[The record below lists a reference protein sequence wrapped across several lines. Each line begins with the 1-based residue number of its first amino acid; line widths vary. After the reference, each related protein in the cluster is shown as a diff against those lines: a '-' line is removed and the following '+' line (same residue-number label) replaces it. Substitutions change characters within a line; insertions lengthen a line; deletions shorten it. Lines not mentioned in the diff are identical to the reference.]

1 MFMKSV
7 VAMSSKVIRPV
18 DVLAARIKTFL
29 TCASGKAF
37 AVSVVSIA
45 WCGDGVLHGASAQSA
60 APEAAGGSTLP
71 AVTVTAD
78 APKPRVRTRAHPVR
92 RAGRSAPANDRA
104 KLQGDADPT
113 AARPGAL
120 PPTYAGGQVARGGQ
134 IGLLGNKDFMDTPFN
149 ITSYTAKKIEDQQAV
164 TVADVVGNDP
174 SVRFTGQTG
183 GILDSF
189 FIRGFPIGE
198 GNVGEIAFNGVY
210 GVAPN
215 YRVFTD
221 YVERIEIL
229 KGPTALLYGMAP
241 NSSVGGTINIVPKRA
256 GDVDLTRVTTSYA
269 TNTQLGT
276 HLDVSRRFGEN
287 REFGIRVNGSYHNG
301 DTPLDNQTREAHV
314 GSAAFDYR
322 GEKFRA
328 SLDFIDQEEKFD
340 APTRPFLVAT
350 GVAVPTAPVGRRNVT
365 QSWEFAKVH
374 DNSLLARAEYDVTDA
389 VTVFADAGGGRTQVD
404 RLFGTPMILNPAGD
418 TTSTPGRF
426 KFDIDRN
433 VADAGVRARIE
444 TGAIS
449 HAVSLQ
455 GSYYGDEI
463 SRGSVNGTAVLSNI
477 YAPIARPQ
485 QLVPAPAS
493 VPRLSDTELTGIALA
508 DTMSVLQERLQL
520 TVGVRQQGVR
530 SNNYN
535 TATGAVISAYD
546 QTAFTPMVG
555 VVVKPWSHVS
565 LYANYIEGLSK
576 GDTAPTTAANQG
588 EVLAPYLSKQMEA
601 GVKVDFGTLA
611 TTVSLFEITKPSGQL
626 GAGNVFRADQEQRNR
641 GVEFTVF
648 GEVQPG
654 IRVLGGVTLIDAE
667 LTKTNTLANL
677 GKAPIGVPE
686 VQANLSAEW
695 DAAFAPGLTFVANT
709 IYTGH
714 QYLNGANTQ
723 VVPAWTRLDLGAR
736 YTTRINNRPVTVRAL
751 VQNVFDTNYWAG
763 VASFSALAQGS
774 PRTVLLSM
782 STDF

>member
-1 MFMKSV
+1 M
-7 VAMSSKVIRPV
+7 
-18 DVLAARIKTFL
+18 
-29 TCASGKAF
+29 
-37 AVSVVSIA
+37 VSIA
-45 WCGDGVLHGASAQSA
+45 LCSDGVLHGTSAQSA

-78 APKPRVRTRAHPVR
+78 APKPRVRPRANPAR
-92 RAGRSAPANDRA
+92 SAGRGAPANDRA
-104 KLQGDADPT
+104 KLQAEATPT
-113 AARPGAL
+113 VARPGAL

-134 IGLLGNKDFMDTPFN
+134 VGLLGNKDFMDTPFN

-164 TVADVVGNDP
+164 TVADVVTNDP
-174 SVRFTGQTG
+174 SVRLGSQPG
-183 GILDSF
+183 GIFDSF

-215 YRVFTD
+215 YRVFTY
-221 YVERIEIL
+221 YVERIEII

-256 GDVDLTRVTTSYA
+256 GDIDLTRVTTDYA
-269 TNTQLGT
+269 SNTQLGT

-365 QSWEFAKVH
+365 QAWEWAKVH
-374 DNSLLARAEYDVTDA
+374 DNSLLARAEYDVTES

-404 RLFGTPMILNPAGD
+404 RLFGTPTILNGAGN
-418 TTSTPGRF
+418 TTSTPGHF

-449 HAVSLQ
+449 HAVSFQ
-455 GSYYGDEI
+455 GSYYADEI
-463 SRGSVNGTAVLSNI
+463 SRGSVNGTAVSSNI

-485 QLVPAPAS
+485 QLVPAPAT
-493 VPRLSDTELTGIALA
+493 VPKLSDTELTGLALA
-508 DTMSVLQERLQL
+508 DTMSVFQERLQL
-520 TVGVRQQGVR
+520 TLGVRQQGVK

-535 TATGAVISAYD
+535 TTTGAVTSAYD
-546 QTAFTPMVG
+546 QTAYTPMVG

-576 GDTAPTTAANQG
+576 GDVAPTTASNQG
-588 EVLAPYLSKQMEA
+588 EVLAPYFSKQKEA
-601 GVKVDFGTLA
+601 GVKVDLGTLA
-611 TTVSLFEITKPSGQL
+611 TTVSLFEITKPSGQT
-626 GAGNVFRADQEQRNR
+626 GAGNVFRADAEQRNR

-667 LTKTNTLANL
+667 LTKTSTLTEL
-677 GKAPIGVPE
+677 GKTPIGVPE

-695 DAAFAPGLTFVANT
+695 DTPFAPGLTLVANT
-709 IYTGH
+709 IYTGQ
-714 QYLNGANTQ
+714 QYLNRANTQ

-736 YTTRINNRPVTVRAL
+736 YTTRINNRPVTLRAL

-763 VASFSALAQGS
+763 VAGFSALAQGS

>member
-1 MFMKSV
+1 
-7 VAMSSKVIRPV
+7 MSSKVLCRPV
-18 DVLAARIKTFL
+18 AVVAARIKTLL
-29 TCASGKAF
+29 TCASPRAF
-37 AVSVVSIA
+37 AVSVVSIVV
-45 WCGDGVLHGASAQSA
+45 CSDGVLHGTSAQSA
-60 APEAAGGSTLP
+60 APKAAGGSTLP

-78 APKPRVRTRAHPVR
+78 APKPRVRPRANPVR
-92 RAGRSAPANDRA
+92 RAGRGAPANDRA
-104 KLQGDADPT
+104 KLQAEANPT

-134 IGLLGNKDFMDTPFN
+134 VGLLGNKDFMDTPFN

-164 TVADVVGNDP
+164 TVADVVSNDP
-174 SVRFTGQTG
+174 SVRFTGQAG

-221 YVERIEIL
+221 YVERIEII

-256 GDVDLTRVTTSYA
+256 GDVDLTRVTTDYA
-269 TNTQLGT
+269 TSTQLGT
-276 HLDVSRRFGEN
+276 HVDVSRRFGEN

-301 DTPLDNQTREAHV
+301 DTPLDNQSREAHV

-340 APTRPFLVAT
+340 SPTRPFLVAT

-365 QSWEFAKVH
+365 QSWEWAKVH

-404 RLFGTPMILNPAGD
+404 RLFGTPTILNAAGN

-433 VADAGVRARIE
+433 VADAGLRARFD
-444 TGAIS
+444 TAAIS
-449 HAVSLQ
+449 HAVTFQ
-455 GSYYGDEI
+455 GSYYIDEV
-463 SRGSVNGTAVLSNI
+463 SRGSVNGTPVLSNI

-485 QLVPAPAS
+485 QLVPAPAT
-493 VPRLSDTELTGIALA
+493 VPKLSDTELTGLALA
-508 DTMSVLQERLQL
+508 DTMSVFQERLQL
-520 TVGVRQQGVR
+520 TVGVRQQGVK

-535 TATGAVISAYD
+535 TTTGAVTSAYD
-546 QTAFTPMVG
+546 QTAYTPMVG

-576 GDTAPTTAANQG
+576 GDVAPTTASNQG
-588 EVLAPYLSKQMEA
+588 EVLAPYFSKQKEA
-601 GVKVDFGTLA
+601 GVKVDLGMLA
-611 TTVSLFEITKPSGQL
+611 TTISLFEITKPSGQL
-626 GAGNVFRADQEQRNR
+626 GLDKIYRADAEQRNR

-648 GEVQPG
+648 GELQPG

-667 LTKTNTLANL
+667 LTKTSTAANL
-677 GKAPIGVPE
+677 GKTPIGVPQ
-686 VQANLSAEW
+686 VQANLSTEW
-695 DAAFAPGLTFVANT
+695 DTPFAPGLTLVANAV
-709 IYTGH
+709 YTGH
-714 QYLNGANTQ
+714 QYLDGANTQ

-736 YTTRINNRPVTVRAL
+736 YATRINNRPVTLRAL

-763 VASFSALAQGS
+763 VASYSALAQGA
-774 PRTVLLSM
+774 PRTLLLSM

>member
-1 MFMKSV
+1 MPSRVICRPIAILASTVKTLPRF
-7 VAMSSKVIRPV
+7 SSP
-18 DVLAARIKTFL
+18 T
-29 TCASGKAF
+29 AF
-37 AVSVVSIA
+37 AASVISIA
-45 WCGDGVLHGASAQSA
+45 LFSDGLLHDINAQSTGTGTEQGA
-60 APEAAGGSTLP
+60 ALP

-78 APKPRVRTRAHPVR
+78 APKQRARPRSNPGR
-92 RAGRSAPANDRA
+92 RAGRQTAPANERA
-104 KLQGDADPT
+104 KMQVEATPT

-120 PPTYAGGQVARGGQ
+120 PPSYAGGQVARGGQ
-134 IGLLGNKDFMDTPFN
+134 VGLLGNKDFMNTPFN

-164 TVADVVGNDP
+164 TVADVVSNDP

-221 YVERIEIL
+221 YVERIEII

-256 GDVDLTRVTTSYA
+256 GDVDLTRVTTDYA
-269 TNTQLGT
+269 TDSQLGT
-276 HLDVSRRFGEN
+276 HVDVSRRFGEN
-287 REFGIRVNGSYHNG
+287 REFGIRVNGSYHKG

-365 QSWEFAKVH
+365 QAWEWAKIH
-374 DNSLLARAEYDVTDA
+374 DNSLLARAEYDVTDS
-389 VTVFADAGGGRTQVD
+389 VTVFADGGGGRTQVD
-404 RLFGTPMILNPAGD
+404 RLFGTPTILNAAGN
-418 TTSTPGRF
+418 TTSTPGHF
-426 KFDIDRN
+426 KFDIDRD
-433 VADAGVRARIE
+433 VADAGVRARFD
-444 TGAIS
+444 TAAIS
-449 HAVSLQ
+449 HAVTFQ
-455 GSYYGDEI
+455 GSYYTDQVG
-463 SRGSVNGTAVLSNI
+463 RGSVSGTPVLSNI
-477 YAPIARPQ
+477 YSPIARPE
-485 QLVPAPAS
+485 QLVPAPTT
-493 VPRLSDTELTGIALA
+493 VPKLSDTELRGLALT
-508 DTMSVLQERLQL
+508 DTLSVFQERLQL
-520 TVGVRQQGVR
+520 TVGVRQQGIK
-530 SNNYN
+530 STNYN
-535 TATGAVISAYD
+535 TATGAVTSAYD

-555 VVVKPWSHVS
+555 VVVKPWSNVS

-576 GDTAPTTAANQG
+576 GDIAPPQANNHD
-588 EVLAPYLSKQMEA
+588 EVLAPYFSKQTEA
-601 GVKVDFGTLA
+601 GAKVDFGMLA
-611 TTVSLFEITKPSGQL
+611 TTISLFEITKPSGQL
-626 GAGNVFRADQEQRNR
+626 GADKVFRADQEQRNR

-654 IRVLGGVTLIDAE
+654 LRVLGGVTLINSE

-677 GKAPIGVPE
+677 GKTPIGVPE
-686 VQANLSAEW
+686 VQTNLSAEW
-695 DAAFAPGLTFVANT
+695 DTPFAPGLTLVANT

-714 QYLNGANTQ
+714 QYLNGPNTQ

-736 YTTRINNRPVTVRAL
+736 YTTRINNRPVTLRAL

-763 VASFSALAQGS
+763 VASFSALAQGA
-774 PRTVLLSM
+774 PRTLLLSM

>member
-1 MFMKSV
+1 
-7 VAMSSKVIRPV
+7 MSSKVFCRPV
-18 DVLAARIKTFL
+18 AVLAARIKTLL
-29 TCASGKAF
+29 TCASPRAF
-37 AVSVVSIA
+37 TVSVLSIA
-45 WCGDGVLHGASAQSA
+45 LCSDGVLHGSSAQSA
-60 APEAAGGSTLP
+60 APQAAGGGTLP

-78 APKPRVRTRAHPVR
+78 APKPRARPRANPVR
-92 RAGRSAPANDRA
+92 RAGRGAPANERA
-104 KLQGDADPT
+104 KLQAEATPT

-120 PPTYAGGQVARGGQ
+120 PRTYAGGQVARGGQ
-134 IGLLGNKDFMDTPFN
+134 VGLLGNKDFMDTPFN

-164 TVADVVGNDP
+164 TVADVVSNDP

-198 GNVGEIAFNGVY
+198 GNVGEIAFHGVY

-221 YVERIEIL
+221 YVERIEIV

-256 GDVDLTRVTTSYA
+256 GDVDLTRVTTDYA
-269 TNTQLGT
+269 SNTQLGT

-301 DTPLDNQTREAHV
+301 DTPLDNQSREAHV

-389 VTVFADAGGGRTQVD
+389 VTVFANVGGGRTQVD
-404 RLFGTPMILNPAGD
+404 RLFGTPTILNAAGN
-418 TTSTPGRF
+418 TTSTPGRA
-426 KFDIDRN
+426 KFDIERN

-455 GSYYGDEI
+455 GSYYMDEVA
-463 SRGSVNGTAVLSNI
+463 RGLVNGTPVLSNI

-485 QLVPAPAS
+485 QFVAAPAT

-535 TATGAVISAYD
+535 TTTGAVSSAYD

-555 VVVKPWSHVS
+555 VVVKPWSNVS

-588 EVLAPYLSKQMEA
+588 EVLAPYLSKQKEA
-601 GVKVDFGTLA
+601 GIKVDFGTLA
-611 TTVSLFEITKPSGQL
+611 TTISLFEITKPSGQL

-667 LTKTNTLANL
+667 LTKTSTLANF
-677 GKAPIGVPE
+677 GKTPIGVPE

-695 DAAFAPGLTFVANT
+695 DTPFAPGLTLVANT

-774 PRTVLLSM
+774 PRTLLLSM

>member
-1 MFMKSV
+1 MPSR
-7 VAMSSKVIRPV
+7 VICRPV
-18 DVLAARIKTFL
+18 AILAAAVKAHPAHPTPAAV
-29 TCASGKAF
+29 TASML
-37 AVSVVSIA
+37 SIA
-45 WCGDGVLHGASAQSA
+45 LLGTGLPQHANAQGTAPA
-60 APEAAGGSTLP
+60 AENATALP
-71 AVTVTAD
+71 AVNVVAD
-78 APKPRVRTRAHPVR
+78 APRQRA
-92 RAGRSAPANDRA
+92 RARSNPGR
-104 KLQGDADPT
+104 T
-113 AARPGAL
+113 AARGGSRATERPAVQAEGNPPAPKPGAL
-120 PPTYAGGQVARGGQ
+120 PPSYAGGQIARGGQ
-134 IGLLGNKDFMDTPFN
+134 VGLLGNKDFMDTPFN

-164 TVADVVGNDP
+164 TIADVVTNDP
-174 SVRFTGQTG
+174 SVRLASQSG
-183 GILDSF
+183 GIFDSF

-221 YVERIEIL
+221 YVERIEII

-256 GDVDLTRVTTSYA
+256 GDVDLTRVTTDYA
-269 TNTQLGT
+269 SNTQLGT
-276 HLDVSRRFGEN
+276 HLDVSRRFGAN

-301 DTPLDNQTREAHV
+301 DTQQDNQSREAHV

-340 APTRPFLVAT
+340 APARPFLVAT

-365 QSWEFAKVH
+365 QSWEWSKVH
-374 DNSLLARAEYDVTDA
+374 DNSLLARGEFDVTDT
-389 VTVFADAGGGRTQVD
+389 VTVFASGGGGRTQVD
-404 RLFGTPMILNPAGD
+404 RLFGTPTILNAAGN
-418 TTSTPGRF
+418 TMTTPGHF

-433 VADAGVRARIE
+433 VADAGVRARFD
-444 TGAIS
+444 TAAIS
-449 HAVSLQ
+449 HAVTFQ
-455 GSYYGDEI
+455 GSYYTDEV
-463 SRGSVNGTAVLSNI
+463 SRGSVNGTSVLSNI
-477 YAPIARPQ
+477 YTPIARPQ
-485 QLVPAPAS
+485 QLVPAPAT
-493 VPRLSDTELTGIALA
+493 VPKLSDTELTGLALA
-508 DTMSVLQERLQL
+508 DTMSVFQERLQL
-520 TVGVRQQGVR
+520 TVGVRQQGVK

-535 TATGAVISAYD
+535 TMTGAVTSAYD
-546 QTAFTPMVG
+546 QTAYTPMVG
-555 VVVKPWSHVS
+555 LVVKPWSNVS

-588 EVLAPYLSKQMEA
+588 EILAPYFSKQKEA
-601 GVKVDFGTLA
+601 GVKVDFGMLA
-611 TTVSLFEITKPSGQL
+611 TTISLFEIIKPSGRL
-626 GAGNVFRADQEQRNR
+626 GADNVFRADQEQRNR

-667 LTKTNTLANL
+667 LTKTSTAANL
-677 GKAPIGVPE
+677 GKTPIGVPQ

-695 DAAFAPGLTFVANT
+695 DTPFAPGLTLVANT

-723 VVPAWTRLDLGAR
+723 VLPAWTRLDLGAR
-736 YTTRINNRPVTVRAL
+736 YNTRINNRPVTLRAL
-751 VQNVFDTNYWAG
+751 VQNVFDNNYWAG
-763 VASFSALAQGS
+763 VASFSALSQGA
-774 PRTVLLSM
+774 PRALLLSM

>member
-1 MFMKSV
+1 
-7 VAMSSKVIRPV
+7 MSSRVICPPIAI
-18 DVLAARIKTFL
+18 LASTVKALAGVSSPT
-29 TCASGKAF
+29 AF
-37 AVSVVSIA
+37 AASVLSIA
-45 WCGDGVLHGASAQSA
+45 LFSDGLLHGSNAQSA
-60 APEAAGGSTLP
+60 GTATEQGTSLP

-78 APKPRVRTRAHPVR
+78 APKQRARLRSNPSR
-92 RAGRSAPANDRA
+92 RAGRSATANERA
-104 KLQGDADPT
+104 RLQAEATPS

-120 PPTYAGGQVARGGQ
+120 PPAYSGGQVARGGQ
-134 IGLLGNKDFMDTPFN
+134 VGLLGNKDFMDTPFN
-149 ITSYTAKKIEDQQAV
+149 ITSYTARKIEDQQAV
-164 TVADVVGNDP
+164 TVADVVSNDP

-198 GNVGEIAFNGVY
+198 GNVGEMAFNGVY

-221 YVERIEIL
+221 YVERIEII

-256 GDVDLTRVTTSYA
+256 GDVDLTRVTTDYKTS
-269 TNTQLGT
+269 TQLGT
-276 HLDVSRRFGEN
+276 HVDVSRRFGEN

-365 QSWEFAKVH
+365 QAWEWAKVH
-374 DNSLLARAEYDVTDA
+374 DNSLLARAEYDVTDS

-404 RLFGTPMILNPAGD
+404 RLFGTPTILNAAGN
-418 TTSTPGRF
+418 TTSTPGHF
-426 KFDIDRN
+426 KFDVDRN
-433 VADAGVRARIE
+433 VADAGVRARFD
-444 TGAIS
+444 TAAIS
-449 HAVSLQ
+449 HAVTFQ
-455 GSYYGDEI
+455 GSYYTDEI
-463 SRGSVNGTAVLSNI
+463 SRGGVNGTAVSSNI
-477 YAPIARPQ
+477 YAPVARPQ
-485 QLVPAPAS
+485 QLVPAPAT
-493 VPRLSDTELTGIALA
+493 VPKLSDTELTGIALA
-508 DTMSVLQERLQL
+508 DTMSLFQERLQL

-535 TATGAVISAYD
+535 TITGAVSSSYD

-555 VVVKPWSHVS
+555 VVVKPWSNVS

-576 GDTAPTTAANQG
+576 GDVAPTTASNQG
-588 EVLAPYLSKQMEA
+588 EVLAPYFSKQKEA
-601 GVKVDFGTLA
+601 GVKVDLGMLA
-611 TTVSLFEITKPSGQL
+611 ATISLFEITKPSGQL
-626 GAGNVFRADQEQRNR
+626 GADNVYRADQEQRNR

-667 LTKTNTLANL
+667 LTKTNTPANL
-677 GKAPIGVPE
+677 GKTPIGVPE

-695 DAAFAPGLTFVANT
+695 DTPFAPGLTLVANT

-736 YTTRINNRPVTVRAL
+736 YNTRINNRPVTVRAL

-763 VASFSALAQGS
+763 VASFSALAQGA
-774 PRTVLLSM
+774 PRTLLLSM
-782 STDF
+782 ATDF

>member
-1 MFMKSV
+1 
-7 VAMSSKVIRPV
+7 MSSSATCRPV
-18 DVLAARIKTFL
+18 AILAATVKSHPKFSRPT
-29 TCASGKAF
+29 AF
-37 AVSVVSIA
+37 AASLVSIA
-45 WCGDGVLHGASAQSA
+45 LFGDGFLHRTSAQSA
-60 APEAAGGSTLP
+60 APETATALP

-78 APKPRVRTRAHPVR
+78 VPKQRARPRLNPSR
-92 RAGRSAPANDRA
+92 RGGRQSAPASERA
-104 KLQGDADPT
+104 RMQAEAKPA

-120 PPTYAGGQVARGGQ
+120 PPSYSGGQVARGGQ
-134 IGLLGNKDFMDTPFN
+134 IGLLGNRDFMDTPFN
-149 ITSYTAKKIEDQQAV
+149 ITSYTAKKIEDQQAS
-164 TVADVVGNDP
+164 TIADVVSNDP

-221 YVERIEIL
+221 YVERIEII

-256 GDVDLTRVTTSYA
+256 SDVDLTRVTTDYA
-269 TNTQLGT
+269 TNSQFGT

-301 DTPLDNQTREAHV
+301 DTPLDNQNREAHV
-314 GSAAFDYR
+314 GAAAFDYR

-365 QSWEFAKVH
+365 QAWEWAKVH
-374 DNSLLARAEYDVTDA
+374 DNSLLARAEYDVTDS
-389 VTVFADAGGGRTQVD
+389 VTVFADGGGGRTQVD
-404 RLFGTPMILNPAGD
+404 RLFGTPTILNAAGN

-433 VADAGVRARIE
+433 VADAGVRARFE

-449 HAVSLQ
+449 HAVSFQ
-455 GSYYGDEI
+455 GSYYTDQI
-463 SRGSVNGTAVLSNI
+463 SRGSVSGTPVLSNI
-477 YAPIARPQ
+477 YAPIARPE
-485 QLVPAPAS
+485 QLVAAPAT
-493 VPRLSDTELTGIALA
+493 VPKLSDTELTGLALA
-508 DTMSVLQERLQL
+508 DTLSVFQERLQL
-520 TVGVRQQGVR
+520 TVGVRQQGVK
-530 SNNYN
+530 SNNFN
-535 TATGAVISAYD
+535 TTTGAVTSSYD
-546 QTAFTPMVG
+546 QTALTPMVG
-555 VVVKPWSHVS
+555 LVVKPWSNVS
-565 LYANYIEGLSK
+565 LYTNYIEGLSK
-576 GDTAPTTAANQG
+576 GDVAPTTASNQG
-588 EVLAPYLSKQMEA
+588 EVLAPYFSKQHEA
-601 GVKVDFGTLA
+601 GVKVDFGMLA
-611 TTVSLFEITKPSGQL
+611 TTISVFQITKPSGQL
-626 GAGNVFRADQEQRNR
+626 GVDKIFRADAEQRNR
-641 GVEFTVF
+641 GLEFTVF

-667 LTKTNTLANL
+667 LTKTSTPTNL
-677 GKAPIGVPE
+677 GKTPIGVPQ

-695 DAAFAPGLTFVANT
+695 DTPFAPGLTLVANT

-714 QYLNGANTQ
+714 QYLDAANTQ

-736 YTTRINNRPVTVRAL
+736 YNTRINNRPVTLRAL

-763 VASFSALAQGS
+763 VASFSALSQGV
-774 PRTVLLSM
+774 PRTLLLSM